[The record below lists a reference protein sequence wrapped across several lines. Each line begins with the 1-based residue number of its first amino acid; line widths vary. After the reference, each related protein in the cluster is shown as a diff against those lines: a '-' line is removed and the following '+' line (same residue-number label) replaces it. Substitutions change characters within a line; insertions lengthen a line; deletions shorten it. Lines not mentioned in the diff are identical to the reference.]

1 MPAVATNAR
10 IWLDGYDLS
19 GDYNALADVTV
30 NPGDRDTAHGATVHT
45 RLPGIPETEIEWGG
59 YWASGAGK
67 SDTILRPKLGIADS
81 VLAYAYAGAGA
92 AGEVAYFCK
101 VSQGQLQVGPAE
113 VNRVIPFRGSAFLTG
128 DGHQLIRGTVLHN
141 AAVSSDGNGTA
152 YAVGAVGATQYVYAC
167 LHVLAISG
175 TLDVI
180 VQSDT
185 VGFPSATNRITFA
198 QASAVGAQYATRVAG
213 AITDTYWRV
222 SYTRSGTATFV
233 VVVGIQ

>member
-10 IWLDGYDLS
+10 IWLDGIDLS

-45 RLPGIPETEIEWGG
+45 RQPGLAESEIEWGG
-59 YWASGAGK
+59 YWASGTGK
-67 SDTILRPKLGIADS
+67 SDTVLRPKLGVADS
-81 VLAYAYAGAGA
+81 VLAYSYSAAGA
-92 AGEVAYFCK
+92 AGEVAYFAK
-101 VSQGQLQVGPAE
+101 VSQGRYQVGAAE
-113 VNRVIPFRGSAFLTG
+113 INRVIPFRGSAFVTG
-128 DGHQLIRGTVLHN
+128 LGYPLVRGTVVHN
-141 AAVSSDGNGTA
+141 AAVVASGNGTG
-152 YAVGAVGATQYVYAC
+152 YVLGAVGATQYVYAC

-185 VGFPSATNRITFA
+185 VGFPSPTSRITFT
-198 QASAVGAQYATRVAG
+198 QAGAIGAQYATRVAG
-213 AITDTYWRV
+213 AITDTYWRAN
-222 SYTRSGTATFV
+222 YTVSGTATFV